1 MDKSKKRHSKLIIAC
16 SDPAK
21 NFEFIEETLNQMMF
35 FISVEIT
42 EPRLEHIAFGWD
54 RIRCS
59 LLCDVGANGLCSVC
73 FITQNVASGNFHF
86 RKQINGG
93 TGIKDV
99 TAGKQKT
106 DRISQSIHNSVD
118 FCSLSTMTYTDKLVV
133 FRIYI
138 PLFAPA
144 LCGCALMLVLSIH
157 RFSYWRLW
165 ESNTKT

>member
-1 MDKSKKRHSKLIIAC
+1 MDKSKKGHSKLIIAC

-21 NFEFIEETLNQMMF
+21 NLEFIEEALDQVAF
-35 FISVEIT
+35 LIGVEIA
-42 EPRLEHIAFGWD
+42 EPRLDHIAFGWD

-59 LLCDVGANGLCSVC
+59 LLCDVSANGLCSVC
-73 FITQNVASGNFHF
+73 FITQNFASGNVHS
-86 RKQINGG
+86 RKQIDGG

-99 TAGKQKT
+99 SAGKQKV
-106 DRISQSIHNSVD
+106 DGIPQSIHNSVD

-133 FRIYI
+133 FRIYS

-157 RFSYWRLW
+157 RFS
-165 ESNTKT
+165 